1 MDNIMETI
9 NIKSNLIIEITDLKK
24 SYGENH
30 ILEGFNMKLYEG
42 ENLVVMGKS
51 GSGKSVMIKS

>member
-9 NIKSNLIIEITDLKK
+9 NIKSNLIIEIIDLKK

-51 GSGKSVMIKS
+51 VSGK